1 MRGINLPPHTSHLS
15 SLTLPASVEADRRRM
30 CEDLYYNMAR
40 SRLGLAT
47 IINNLEAEQE
57 PTKKDVEVMGN
68 VLRDIGST

>member
-1 MRGINLPPHTSHLS
+1 
-15 SLTLPASVEADRRRM
+15 M
-30 CEDLYYNMAR
+30 CEDLYYNLTR

-68 VLRDIGST
+68 VLRDIGLSSVIDNYDAYLRDLLLHIKLIN

>member
-1 MRGINLPPHTSHLS
+1 
-15 SLTLPASVEADRRRM
+15 M
-30 CEDLYYNMAR
+30 CEDLYYNLAR

-68 VLRDIGST
+68 VLRDIGTVALPDCHQGGVGSGLV

>member
-1 MRGINLPPHTSHLS
+1 
-15 SLTLPASVEADRRRM
+15 M
-30 CEDLYYNMAR
+30 CEDLYYNLAR

-68 VLRDIGST
+68 VLRDIGLSSVTDKTMMSV

>member
-1 MRGINLPPHTSHLS
+1 MDLIL
-15 SLTLPASVEADRRRM
+15 
-30 CEDLYYNMAR
+30 EDLFYNMTR

-68 VLRDIGST
+68 VLRDIGLSSVIYVLCKDNVQGSR